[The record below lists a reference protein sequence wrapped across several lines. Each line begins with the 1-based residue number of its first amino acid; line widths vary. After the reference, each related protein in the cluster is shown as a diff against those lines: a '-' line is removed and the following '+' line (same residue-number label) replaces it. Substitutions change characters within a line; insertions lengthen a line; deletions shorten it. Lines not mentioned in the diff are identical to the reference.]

1 MIYARMA
8 IYYTLGSMWY
18 GDIFKSDE
26 KTFTWHPL
34 LCQFFTPSTIEN
46 IPYSLPGDSN
56 IYLELE
62 QNYAIYQT
70 AKLGVANCWN
80 KRNTVQKLGIQI
92 EIDETFFHTVIS
104 LVYFVHWT
112 NLSLI
117 YGYFEGIYKLKTIFI
132 GVFHSI
138 YLLI

>member
-1 MIYARMA
+1 METSLKAMRKPSHDILSYASFLQPVLLKTYH
-8 IYYTLGSMWY
+8 IHCLEIQ
-18 GDIFKSDE
+18 IFR
-26 KTFTWHPL
+26 H
-34 LCQFFTPSTIEN
+34 
-46 IPYSLPGDSN
+46 
-56 IYLELE
+56 LELE
-62 QNYAIYQT
+62 QNYAIYQI
-70 AKLGVANCWN
+70 AKLGVVNCWN

-138 YLLI
+138 YLLIYI